1 MKKGARSYANDP
13 IVYLDGKERRS
24 LDLRPYG
31 VACIPFLGLSNF
43 QTVRTGTEEH
53 VHEGCVEVSLCLR
66 GNLAFEA
73 DGIEY
78 PFLPGS
84 VFVSQPH
91 EPHRMRHNPKGLML
105 QRILFKIPKKGACVL
120 DLPRR
125 ENAWLVREMQNFPMR
140 LFPATERVKVAFA
153 RLFERYDSEERGTV
167 SCRLK
172 MKAAVLELLLALIE
186 APHAPASSKGR
197 PHAKVK
203 AIVERLRKMPTE
215 NYPVENLAQEAALSV
230 VAFTDAFKRATGLPL
245 TPSSSISGSRP
256 PGSTSPIRSRILRRS
271 PRNTASRRLSILP
284 RSSNASPAKR
294 LARTAN
300 ALRAESTCRN

>member
-230 VAFTDAFKRATGLPL
+230 VAFTDAFKRATGLPPHAFL
-245 TPSSSISGSRP
+245 LDQRVKAARIDLADPLKNIASIAAKYRFSSPQHFATVFKRITGQTP
-256 PGSTSPIRSRILRRS
+256 
-271 PRNTASRRLSILP
+271 
-284 RSSNASPAKR
+284 
-294 LARTAN
+294 
-300 ALRAESTCRN
+300 RAYRDLVTRGVNM

>member
-172 MKAAVLELLLALIE
+172 MKAAVLE
-186 APHAPASSKGR
+186 PCWH
-197 PHAKVK
+197 
-203 AIVERLRKMPTE
+203 
-215 NYPVENLAQEAALSV
+215 
-230 VAFTDAFKRATGLPL
+230 
-245 TPSSSISGSRP
+245 
-256 PGSTSPIRSRILRRS
+256 
-271 PRNTASRRLSILP
+271 
-284 RSSNASPAKR
+284 
-294 LARTAN
+294 
-300 ALRAESTCRN
+300 